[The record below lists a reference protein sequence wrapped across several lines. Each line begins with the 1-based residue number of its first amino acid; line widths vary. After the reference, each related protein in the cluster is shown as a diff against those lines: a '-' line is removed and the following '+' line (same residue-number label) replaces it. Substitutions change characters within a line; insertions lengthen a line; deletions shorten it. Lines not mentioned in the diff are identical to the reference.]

1 MKEEIII
8 IMPSIME
15 TYGWNE
21 HWQQIWDDGSYE
33 GLEPARV
40 TARWRGQWEVA
51 CGEGL
56 VLAQLTGKFR
66 REQPDDAYPE
76 VGDFVGVR
84 AEQGSAAVAALLP
97 RRSALVRHMAFSVSG
112 RQVVAANVDVA
123 FAAMALDR
131 DYNLRRMERYV
142 AAIAEGGI
150 LPVALLTKTDLCA
163 GYWAKAYALRDAF
176 PGMEALPVCALTG
189 EGMEELRGRLSPGR
203 TAVIVGSSGVGKSTL
218 LNALYGSEVMRV
230 GDLRSDGARG
240 AHTTT
245 NRQMTVLPGGALFID
260 TPGMRELGVVG
271 EGEGLGEAFA
281 DIAELAAAC
290 RFRDCTHMKEP
301 GCAVQKAIEDG
312 ALDPKRL
319 KSWRSISAEME
330 REAKKAE
337 YRYKYLRRSDRETK
351 RREAMNR
358 DIHEY

>member
-1 MKEEIII
+1 
-8 IMPSIME
+8 MPSIIE

-21 HWQQIWDDGSYE
+21 HWQELWDGGNYE
-33 GLEPARV
+33 GLTPARV
-40 TARWRGQWEVA
+40 TGRWRGQWEVA

-56 VLAQLTGKFR
+56 SLAQLTGKFR

-84 AEQGSAAVAALLP
+84 MEQGSAAIASLLP

-131 DYNLRRMERYV
+131 DYNLRRMERYI

-150 LPVALLTKTDLCA
+150 SPVALLTKTDLCA
-163 GYWAKAYALRDAF
+163 GYWAKAYALQDSF
-176 PGMEALPVCALTG
+176 PGVDVLPVCALTG
-189 EGMEELRGRLSPGR
+189 EGMDELREMLAPGR

-218 LNALYGSEVMRV
+218 LNALYGSEVMRI
-230 GDLRSDGARG
+230 GGLRSDGMRG

-245 NRQMTVLPGGALFID
+245 NRQMIVLPGGALLID

-271 EGEGLGEAFA
+271 EGEGLVEAFA
-281 DIAELAAAC
+281 DIAELAASC
-290 RFRDCTHMKEP
+290 RFRDCTHTREP

-337 YRYKYLRRSDRETK
+337 YRYKYLRRSDREAK
-351 RREAMNR
+351 RREAMR
-358 DIHEY
+358 KDTESF